1 MDYISIDNFEGP
13 LDLLLHLVKES
24 NIDIFDIKVEEITD
38 KYLDYIN
45 HEENLNI
52 NISSSYLVMAAELMY
67 LKSKLLLPSNKKEED
82 NSEEDEEIT
91 RENLI
96 NKLLE
101 YKKYKEM
108 TPVFKELEE
117 ERKKIYI
124 KAPEKVSNYTES
136 VLSGED
142 TIDNL
147 LEAFK
152 KFLERKELDKPLE
165 TTVTK
170 REYSVRERKNNI
182 KKILMT
188 KKKAYLDDLFE
199 DENNAPQPEK
209 KNEELKPQNLD
220 LNSFEDEAPVLPQE
234 SEDDDT
240 YDLQKELEAKFD
252 ELFGPID
259 EE

>member
-13 LDLLLHLVKES
+13 LDLLLHLVKGS

-82 NSEEDEEIT
+82 KEIT

-199 DENNAPQPEK
+199 EYNRPIVVVTFLSILEMVKEK
-209 KNEELKPQNLD
+209 DVVINQDKNFDKILIELRN
-220 LNSFEDEAPVLPQE
+220 
-234 SEDDDT
+234 
-240 YDLQKELEAKFD
+240 
-252 ELFGPID
+252 
-259 EE
+259 

>member
-1 MDYISIDNFEGP
+1 M
-13 LDLLLHLVKES
+13 KR
-24 NIDIFDIKVEEITD
+24 
-38 KYLDYIN
+38 
-45 HEENLNI
+45 
-52 NISSSYLVMAAELMY
+52 LM
-67 LKSKLLLPSNKKEED
+67 KL
-82 NSEEDEEIT
+82 
-91 RENLI
+91 
-96 NKLLE
+96 
-101 YKKYKEM
+101 
-108 TPVFKELEE
+108 

-199 DENNAPQPEK
+199 EYNRPIVVVTFLSILEMVKEK
-209 KNEELKPQNLD
+209 DVVINQDKNFDKILIELRN
-220 LNSFEDEAPVLPQE
+220 
-234 SEDDDT
+234 
-240 YDLQKELEAKFD
+240 
-252 ELFGPID
+252 
-259 EE
+259 

>member
-152 KFLERKELDKPLE
+152 KFLERKELDKSEKFDIKAVKQTSQL
-165 TTVTK
+165 TTNAVGVTPII
-170 REYSVRERKNNI
+170 V
-182 KKILMT
+182 
-188 KKKAYLDDLFE
+188 DV
-199 DENNAPQPEK
+199 NNAK
-209 KNEELKPQNLD
+209 VLWI
-220 LNSFEDEAPVLPQE
+220 DE
-234 SEDDDT
+234 
-240 YDLQKELEAKFD
+240 KELNAKVCHNSATNYYGSFNSMD
-252 ELFGPID
+252 LIMEKYANQ
-259 EE
+259 

>member
-52 NISSSYLVMAAELMY
+52 NVSSSYLVMAAELMY

-82 NSEEDEEIT
+82 SSEEDEEIT

-199 DENNAPQPEK
+199 EYNRPIVVVTFLSILEMVKEK
-209 KNEELKPQNLD
+209 DVVINQDKNFDKILIELRN
-220 LNSFEDEAPVLPQE
+220 
-234 SEDDDT
+234 
-240 YDLQKELEAKFD
+240 
-252 ELFGPID
+252 
-259 EE
+259 

>member
-67 LKSKLLLPSNKKEED
+67 LKSKLLLPIEVDNCEEVV
-82 NSEEDEEIT
+82 EIT

-101 YKKYKEM
+101 YKKYNEM

-199 DENNAPQPEK
+199 EYNRPIVVVTFLSILEMVKEK
-209 KNEELKPQNLD
+209 DVVINQDKNFDKILIELRN
-220 LNSFEDEAPVLPQE
+220 
-234 SEDDDT
+234 
-240 YDLQKELEAKFD
+240 
-252 ELFGPID
+252 
-259 EE
+259 

>member
-1 MDYISIDNFEGP
+1 MKWI
-13 LDLLLHLVKES
+13 KE
-24 NIDIFDIKVEEITD
+24 
-38 KYLDYIN
+38 
-45 HEENLNI
+45 
-52 NISSSYLVMAAELMY
+52 
-67 LKSKLLLPSNKKEED
+67 
-82 NSEEDEEIT
+82 
-91 RENLI
+91 
-96 NKLLE
+96 
-101 YKKYKEM
+101 
-108 TPVFKELEE
+108 VFKELEE

-199 DENNAPQPEK
+199 EYNRPIVVVTFLSILEMVKEK
-209 KNEELKPQNLD
+209 DVVINQDKNFDKILIELRN
-220 LNSFEDEAPVLPQE
+220 
-234 SEDDDT
+234 
-240 YDLQKELEAKFD
+240 
-252 ELFGPID
+252 
-259 EE
+259 

>member
-152 KFLERKELDKPLE
+152 KFLE

-199 DENNAPQPEK
+199 EYNRPIVVVTFLSILEMVKEK
-209 KNEELKPQNLD
+209 DVVINQDKNFDKILIELRN
-220 LNSFEDEAPVLPQE
+220 
-234 SEDDDT
+234 
-240 YDLQKELEAKFD
+240 
-252 ELFGPID
+252 
-259 EE
+259 